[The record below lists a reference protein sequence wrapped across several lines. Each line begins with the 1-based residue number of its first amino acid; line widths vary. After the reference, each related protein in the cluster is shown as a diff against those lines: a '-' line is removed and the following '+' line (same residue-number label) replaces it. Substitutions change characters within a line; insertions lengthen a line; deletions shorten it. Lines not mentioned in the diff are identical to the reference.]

1 MASIN
6 WTELLRST
14 LADSDTKNAEKILT
28 PEVQPRMGGMMEG
41 GQPGM
46 EGQSVSPEE
55 TLQEGY

>member
-28 PEVQPRMGGMMEG
+28 PEVQPGME
-41 GQPGM
+41 PGM
-46 EGQSVSPEE
+46 EGMTPEGAGMPPE
-55 TLQEGY
+55 IPQEGY